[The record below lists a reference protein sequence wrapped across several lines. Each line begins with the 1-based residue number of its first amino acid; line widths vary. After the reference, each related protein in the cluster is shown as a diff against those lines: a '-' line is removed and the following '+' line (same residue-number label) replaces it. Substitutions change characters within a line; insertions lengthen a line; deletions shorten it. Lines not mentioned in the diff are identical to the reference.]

1 MRTPV
6 ERVPRFRADDR
17 SAERR
22 DLVRW
27 ILLVSAGEGV
37 GFAIATTVAILTI
50 VGGIDGPGRL
60 ALVIVGGAIEGMALA
75 VGQYLG
81 MREGRPVA
89 WRWIGATALAAAIAW
104 ALGMLPSTVGIDLG
118 SPVALIA
125 IGIGGIV
132 LLASIP
138 LAQWLALDRPRTFRW
153 VPVNAGAWAVAIL
166 WTFAPSPFIDER
178 SPIPLVA
185 AFYVVAGILMAVTFA
200 CLTAGVAR
208 TLFFPAREES
218 GHPAEARGSSNVR
231 P

>member
-1 MRTPV
+1 MRGTV
-6 ERVPRFRADDR
+6 ESPRRSPADHR
-17 SAERR
+17 SARRR
-22 DLVRW
+22 DLGRW
-27 ILLVSAGEGV
+27 IVAVSAGEGI
-37 GFAIATTVAILTI
+37 GFAIATTVAVLVI
-50 VGGIDGPGRL
+50 VGGIDGAGRL
-60 ALVIVGGAIEGMALA
+60 ALVIIGGAFEGMALA

-118 SPVALIA
+118 SPLALIA
-125 IGIGGIV
+125 IGVGGIV

-138 LAQWLALDRPRTFRW
+138 LAQWLVLDRAHTFRW

-178 SPIPLVA
+178 SPIALVA
-185 AFYVVAGILMAVTFA
+185 ALYVVAGILMAVTFA

-208 TLFFPAREES
+208 SLFFPAREPS
-218 GHPAEARGSSNVR
+218 GHSSDARGSSNVR